1 MDETMLKLGVAL
13 AIGLL
18 VGVERGWRERD
29 EPSGSRTAGLR
40 TYGIFGLLGGVFAAV
55 SLALGSSIV
64 LGAAFLGF
72 AALFGLFEYR
82 ESRHDKNFSVT
93 GLMAGLGV
101 FGLGALAVVGDY
113 RVAAAGGTA
122 LAGILASREML
133 HSALRR
139 LSWVELRSALV
150 LAAMTVIVLPL
161 LPDRTIDPWGGFNP
175 REVWFFTV
183 LIATISYLG
192 YIAVRIL
199 GTTRGLIVSGLAGAL
214 VSSTAVTVALA
225 RMAKEAERPVPLAG
239 AAALAAMVS
248 VLRVTVVVGLIGGP
262 VLLQILPVT
271 ATAAAVL
278 ALVGGL
284 VLARAKS
291 LPEGSDMLR
300 NPFEL
305 RALLAFAALFACVS
319 MLNAALSAR
328 FGGSGLIVT
337 SAASGLLDVDVAVL
351 SALRLTGEDFAAP
364 MVAGAVLMALVSN
377 TVGRIFLS
385 VLAGPVRFWAALAV
399 ISALAVAAGGAVFAV
414 LSAAG

>member
-72 AALFGLFEYR
+72 AALFGLFEYH
-82 ESRHDKNFSVT
+82 ESLHDENFSVT
-93 GLMAGLGV
+93 ALMAGLGV

-183 LIATISYLG
+183 LIATISFLG

-278 ALVGGL
+278 ALLGGL

-305 RALLAFAALFACVS
+305 RALLAFAALFSIVS

-328 FGGSGLIVT
+328 FGGSGLLVT
-337 SAASGLLDVDVAVL
+337 SAASGIFDVDVAVL
-351 SALRLTGEDFAAP
+351 SALRLAGEGFAAP
-364 MVAGAVLMALVSN
+364 MIGAAVLMALVSN

-385 VLAGPVRFWAALAV
+385 VLAGPVRFWAALAL
-399 ISALAVAAGGAVFAV
+399 ISAFAVAAGGAVFAV

>member
-18 VGVERGWRERD
+18 VGLERGWRERD

-82 ESRHDKNFSVT
+82 ESRHDENFSVT

-133 HSALRR
+133 HGALRR

-192 YIAVRIL
+192 YIAVRML

-239 AAALAAMVS
+239 AES
-248 VLRVTVVVGLIGGP
+248 FI
-262 VLLQILPVT
+262 
-271 ATAAAVL
+271 
-278 ALVGGL
+278 
-284 VLARAKS
+284 AKNT
-291 LPEGSDMLR
+291 SDS
-300 NPFEL
+300 PGFE
-305 RALLAFAALFACVS
+305 
-319 MLNAALSAR
+319 
-328 FGGSGLIVT
+328 
-337 SAASGLLDVDVAVL
+337 
-351 SALRLTGEDFAAP
+351 
-364 MVAGAVLMALVSN
+364 
-377 TVGRIFLS
+377 
-385 VLAGPVRFWAALAV
+385 
-399 ISALAVAAGGAVFAV
+399 
-414 LSAAG
+414 

>member
-82 ESRHDKNFSVT
+82 ESRHDENFSVT

>member
-399 ISALAVAAGGAVFAV
+399 ISALAVAAGGAFFAV

>member
-1 MDETMLKLGVAL
+1 MDETMLRLGVAL

-64 LGAAFLGF
+64 LAAAFLGF
-72 AALFGLFEYR
+72 AALFGLFEYH
-82 ESRHDKNFSVT
+82 ESLHDGNFSVT
-93 GLMAGLGV
+93 ALMAGLGV

-133 HSALRR
+133 HAALRR

-150 LAAMTVIVLPL
+150 LAAMTAIVLPL

-192 YIAVRIL
+192 YIAVRLL

-248 VLRVTVVVGLIGGP
+248 VARVTVVVGLIGGP

-271 ATAAAVL
+271 LTAVAVL

-284 VLARAKS
+284 VLARAS
-291 LPEGSDMLR
+291 TLPEGSDMLR

-319 MLNAALSAR
+319 MVNAALSAR
-328 FGGSGLIVT
+328 FGGSGLLVT
-337 SAASGLLDVDVAVL
+337 SAASGIFDVDVAVL
-351 SALRLTGEDFAAP
+351 SALRLTGEGFEAP
-364 MVAGAVLMALVSN
+364 MIAAAVLIALVSN

-385 VLAGPVRFWAALAV
+385 VLAGPVRFWLALIA

>member
-1 MDETMLKLGVAL
+1 MDETMLKLAVAL

-18 VGVERGWRERD
+18 VGLERGWRERD

-40 TYGIFGLLGGVFAAV
+40 TYGIFGLLGGVFAAL

-64 LGAAFLGF
+64 LAAAFLGF

-82 ESRHDKNFSVT
+82 ESRHDETFSVT

-133 HSALRR
+133 HGALRR

-192 YIAVRIL
+192 YIAVRLL

-239 AAALAAMVS
+239 AAALAALVS

-262 VLLQILPVT
+262 VLVQILPVT
-271 ATAAAVL
+271 ATVAAVL
-278 ALVGGL
+278 ALIGGL

-291 LPEGSDMLR
+291 LPEGSEMLR

-351 SALRLTGEDFAAP
+351 SALRLAGEDFAPRMIA
-364 MVAGAVLMALVSN
+364 AAVLMALVSN
-377 TVGRIFLS
+377 GVGRIFLS
-385 VLAGPVRFWAALAV
+385 MLAGPLRFWLALAA
-399 ISALAVAAGGAVFAV
+399 ISALAMAAGGAVWLA
-414 LSAAG
+414 LALA

>member
-18 VGVERGWRERD
+18 VGLERGWRERD

-82 ESRHDKNFSVT
+82 ESRHDENFSVT

-113 RVAAAGGTA
+113 RGAAAGGTA

-192 YIAVRIL
+192 YIAVRML

-239 AAALAAMVS
+239 AAALAALVS

-262 VLLQILPVT
+262 VLVQILPVT

-291 LPEGSDMLR
+291 LPEGSEMLR

-305 RALLAFAALFACVS
+305 RALVAFAALFSCVS

-385 VLAGPVRFWAALAV
+385 MLAGPVRFWAALAL

>member
-1 MDETMLKLGVAL
+1 
-13 AIGLL
+13 
-18 VGVERGWRERD
+18 
-29 EPSGSRTAGLR
+29 
-40 TYGIFGLLGGVFAAV
+40 
-55 SLALGSSIV
+55 
-64 LGAAFLGF
+64 
-72 AALFGLFEYR
+72 
-82 ESRHDKNFSVT
+82 
-93 GLMAGLGV
+93 
-101 FGLGALAVVGDY
+101 
-113 RVAAAGGTA
+113 
-122 LAGILASREML
+122 
-133 HSALRR
+133 
-139 LSWVELRSALV
+139 
-150 LAAMTVIVLPL
+150 VLPL

-183 LIATISYLG
+183 LIAAVSYLG

-262 VLLQILPVT
+262 VLVQILPVT
-271 ATAAAVL
+271 ATAAVVL

-291 LPEGSDMLR
+291 LPEGSEMLR

-305 RALLAFAALFACVS
+305 RALLAFAALFSCVS

-364 MVAGAVLMALVSN
+364 MIAAAVLMALVSN
-377 TVGRIFLS
+377 TVGRIVLS
-385 VLAGPVRFWAALAV
+385 MLAGPVRFWVALAL

>member
-1 MDETMLKLGVAL
+1 MDETMLKLAVAL
-13 AIGLL
+13 VIGLL
-18 VGVERGWRERD
+18 VGLERGWRERD

-64 LGAAFLGF
+64 LAAAFLGF

-82 ESRHDKNFSVT
+82 ESRHDENFSVT

-113 RVAAAGGTA
+113 RGAAAGGTA

-133 HSALRR
+133 HTALRR

-262 VLLQILPVT
+262 VLVQILPVT
-271 ATAAAVL
+271 ATAAVVL

-291 LPEGSDMLR
+291 LPEGSEMLR

-305 RALLAFAALFACVS
+305 RALLAFAALFSCVS

-364 MVAGAVLMALVSN
+364 MIAAAVLMALVSN
-377 TVGRIFLS
+377 TVGRIVLS
-385 VLAGPVRFWAALAV
+385 MLAGPVRFWVALAL

>member
-72 AALFGLFEYR
+72 AALFGLFEYH
-82 ESRHDKNFSVT
+82 ESLHDENFSVT

-183 LIATISYLG
+183 LIATISFLG

-291 LPEGSDMLR
+291 LPEGSEMLR

-305 RALLAFAALFACVS
+305 RALLAFAALFSIVS

-328 FGGSGLIVT
+328 FGGSGLLVT
-337 SAASGLLDVDVAVL
+337 SAASGIFDVDVAVL
-351 SALRLTGEDFAAP
+351 SALRLAGEGFAAP
-364 MVAGAVLMALVSN
+364 MIGAAVLMALVSN

-385 VLAGPVRFWAALAV
+385 VLAGPVRFWAALAL
-399 ISALAVAAGGAVFAV
+399 ISAFAVAAGGAVFTV